1 MADID
6 SSKKSLADK
15 RKLEEENIQEGTEN
29 KNPKDEIP
37 KNVS

>member
-6 SSKKSLADK
+6 SSKNSLADK
-15 RKLEEENIQEGTEN
+15 RKLEKENIQEGTEN
-29 KNPKDEIP
+29 KKPKDEIP